1 MDTKIKH
8 KNKKYKRFGL
18 LVATV
23 VVLGASSI
31 YLMKRPRTLTV
42 NINELRIKNV
52 SEENFEDF
60 VIFQAQI
67 EPINSILINVIEGG
81 SVQEIFVENGEMVT
95 KGLPIARLYNPNT
108 ELNYLT
114 QETAIIEQ
122 MNQLNVSKLSIRNQ
136 ELDLSKD
143 FVAIE
148 HDYNQSKLDFELNKK
163 LYDREVLAKNEW
175 ENTQEKIRYQQERK
189 AIIQKS
195 LVKER
200 ESNAIQ
206 LKQINEALGIMQK
219 SLKTL
224 RQNKKNF
231 LVLAPETGRLSS
243 FEANLGQSL
252 EAGKSIGKVDILSGY
267 KLVAMVDE
275 YYLDRIQENQYGQ
288 IEMKGK
294 TIKVKVTKI
303 SPEIKNGKFKAELEF
318 IDQLPENLQE
328 GLSVGVKLILSEKE
342 KKLVVPKGS
351 FYATT
356 QGKWIFVVK
365 NDKAIRR
372 KIELGRENPTVYEV
386 LSGLKTNEK
395 VIISNYEDY
404 KEVQELTIKNNNND

>member
-1 MDTKIKH
+1 MDTKINQ
-8 KNKKYKRFGL
+8 KNKKYKR
-18 LVATV
+18 
-23 VVLGASSI
+23 LGIIAVTTIILGGSSF
-31 YLMKRPRTLTV
+31 YLMNRPRTLTV
-42 NINELRIKNV
+42 SANELMIKDV
-52 SEENFEDF
+52 SEDYFEDF
-60 VIFQAQI
+60 VVFQAQI
-67 EPINSILINVIEGG
+67 EPVNSIFINVIEGG

-108 ELNYLT
+108 ELNFLT

-122 MNQLNVSKLSIRNQ
+122 MNQLNVAKLSIRNQ

-143 FVAIE
+143 FVGIE
-148 HDYNQSKLDFELNKK
+148 HDFNQSKLDYELNQK

-175 ENTQEKIRYQQERK
+175 ENTKEKMRYQQERK

-200 ESNAIQ
+200 ESNTIQ
-206 LKQINEALGIMQK
+206 LKQINEALAIMQK
-219 SLKTL
+219 SLITL
-224 RQNKKNF
+224 RKNKQNF

-243 FEANLGQSL
+243 FEATLGQSI

-288 IEMKGK
+288 IEIKGK
-294 TIKVKVTKI
+294 IIKVKVTKI
-303 SPEIKNGKFKAELEF
+303 SPEIKSGKFKTELEF
-318 IDQLPENLQE
+318 IDKIPENLQE

-342 KKLVVPKGS
+342 KKLVIPKGS
-351 FYATT
+351 FYTTT
-356 QGKWIFVVK
+356 QGKWIFVVN
-365 NDKAIRR
+365 NDKATRR
-372 KIELGRENPTVYEV
+372 KIELGRENPSVYEV
-386 LSGLKTNEK
+386 ISGLKTNEK

-404 KEVQELTIKNNNND
+404 KEVQELTIKK

>member
-1 MDTKIKH
+1 MDTKINQ
-8 KNKKYKRFGL
+8 KNKKYKR
-18 LVATV
+18 
-23 VVLGASSI
+23 LGIIAVTTIILGGSSF
-31 YLMKRPRTLTV
+31 YLMNRPRTLTV
-42 NINELRIKNV
+42 SANELMIKDV
-52 SEENFEDF
+52 SEDYFEDF
-60 VIFQAQI
+60 VVFQAQI
-67 EPINSILINVIEGG
+67 EPINSIFINVIEGG

-108 ELNYLT
+108 ELNFLT

-122 MNQLNVSKLSIRNQ
+122 MNQLNVAKLSIRNQ

-143 FVAIE
+143 FVGIE
-148 HDYNQSKLDFELNKK
+148 YDFNQSKLDYELNQK

-175 ENTQEKIRYQQERK
+175 ENTKEKMRYQQERK

-200 ESNAIQ
+200 ESNSIQ
-206 LKQINEALGIMQK
+206 LKQINEALSIMQK
-219 SLKTL
+219 SLVTL
-224 RQNKKNF
+224 RKNKQNF

-243 FEANLGQSL
+243 FEATLGQSI

-288 IEMKGK
+288 IEIKGK
-294 TIKVKVTKI
+294 IIKVKVTKI
-303 SPEIKNGKFKAELEF
+303 SPEIKSGKFKTELEF
-318 IDQLPENLQE
+318 IDKIPENLQE

-342 KKLVVPKGS
+342 KKLVIPKGS
-351 FYATT
+351 FYTTT
-356 QGKWIFVVK
+356 QGKWIFVIN
-365 NDKAIRR
+365 NDKATRR
-372 KIELGRENPTVYEV
+372 KIELGRENPSIYEV
-386 LSGLKTNEK
+386 ISGLKTNEK

-404 KEVQELTIKNNNND
+404 KEVQELTIKK

>member
-195 LVKER
+195 LIKER
-200 ESNAIQ
+200 ESNTIQ

-342 KKLVVPKGS
+342 KKLVVPKSS

>member
-1 MDTKIKH
+1 MDTKINQ
-8 KNKKYKRFGL
+8 KNKKYKRLGIIA
-18 LVATV
+18 ATTII
-23 VVLGASSI
+23 LGGSSF
-31 YLMKRPRTLTV
+31 YLMNPPRTLTV
-42 NINELRIKNV
+42 SANELMIKDV
-52 SEENFEDF
+52 SEDYFEDF
-60 VIFQAQI
+60 VVFQAQI
-67 EPINSILINVIEGG
+67 EPINSIFINVIEGG

-108 ELNYLT
+108 ELNFLT

-122 MNQLNVSKLSIRNQ
+122 MNQLNVAKLSIRNQ

-143 FVAIE
+143 FVGIE
-148 HDYNQSKLDFELNKK
+148 HDFNQSKLDYELNQK

-175 ENTQEKIRYQQERK
+175 ENTKEKMRYQQERK

-200 ESNAIQ
+200 ESNSIQ
-206 LKQINEALGIMQK
+206 LKQINEALSIMQK
-219 SLKTL
+219 SLVTL
-224 RQNKKNF
+224 RKNKQNF

-243 FEANLGQSL
+243 FEATLGQSI

-288 IEMKGK
+288 IEIKGK
-294 TIKVKVTKI
+294 IIKVKVTKI
-303 SPEIKNGKFKAELEF
+303 SPEIKSGKFKTELEF
-318 IDQLPENLQE
+318 IDKIPENLQE

-342 KKLVVPKGS
+342 KKLVIPKGS
-351 FYATT
+351 FYTTT
-356 QGKWIFVVK
+356 QGKWIFVIN

-372 KIELGRENPTVYEV
+372 KIELGRENPSVYEV
-386 LSGLKTNEK
+386 ISGLKTNEK

-404 KEVQELTIKNNNND
+404 KEVQELTIKK

>member
-1 MDTKIKH
+1 MDTKINQ
-8 KNKKYKRFGL
+8 KNKKYKR
-18 LVATV
+18 
-23 VVLGASSI
+23 LGIIAVTTIILGGSSF
-31 YLMKRPRTLTV
+31 YLMNRPRTLTV
-42 NINELRIKNV
+42 STNELMIKDV
-52 SEENFEDF
+52 SEDYFEDF
-60 VIFQAQI
+60 VVFQAQI
-67 EPINSILINVIEGG
+67 EPINSIFINVIEGG

-108 ELNYLT
+108 ELNFLT

-122 MNQLNVSKLSIRNQ
+122 MNQLNVAKLSIRNQ

-143 FVAIE
+143 FVGIE
-148 HDYNQSKLDFELNKK
+148 HDFNQSKLDYELNQK

-175 ENTQEKIRYQQERK
+175 ENTKEKMRYQQERK

-200 ESNAIQ
+200 ESNSIQ
-206 LKQINEALGIMQK
+206 LKQINEALAIMQK
-219 SLKTL
+219 SLVTL
-224 RQNKKNF
+224 RKNKQNF

-243 FEANLGQSL
+243 FEATLGQSI

-288 IEMKGK
+288 IEIKGK
-294 TIKVKVTKI
+294 IIKVKVTKI
-303 SPEIKNGKFKAELEF
+303 SPEIKSGKFKTELEF
-318 IDQLPENLQE
+318 IDKIPENLQE

-342 KKLVVPKGS
+342 KKLVIPKGS
-351 FYATT
+351 FYTTT
-356 QGKWIFVVK
+356 QGKWIFVIN
-365 NDKAIRR
+365 NDKATRR
-372 KIELGRENPTVYEV
+372 KIELGRENPSVYEV
-386 LSGLKTNEK
+386 ISGLKTNEK

-404 KEVQELTIKNNNND
+404 KEVQELTIKK

>member
-1 MDTKIKH
+1 MDTKINQ
-8 KNKKYKRFGL
+8 KNKKYKRLGII
-18 LVATV
+18 ATTTII
-23 VVLGASSI
+23 LGGSSF
-31 YLMKRPRTLTV
+31 YLMNPPRTLTV
-42 NINELRIKNV
+42 SANELMIKDV
-52 SEENFEDF
+52 SEDYFEDF
-60 VIFQAQI
+60 VVFQAQI
-67 EPINSILINVIEGG
+67 EPINSIFINVIEGG

-108 ELNYLT
+108 ELNFLT

-122 MNQLNVSKLSIRNQ
+122 MNQLNVAKLSIRNQ

-143 FVAIE
+143 FVGIE
-148 HDYNQSKLDFELNKK
+148 HDFNQSKLDYELNQK

-175 ENTQEKIRYQQERK
+175 ENTKEKMRYQQERK

-200 ESNAIQ
+200 ESNSIQ
-206 LKQINEALGIMQK
+206 LKQINEALSIMQK
-219 SLKTL
+219 SLVTL
-224 RQNKKNF
+224 RKNKQNF

-243 FEANLGQSL
+243 FEATLGQSI

-288 IEMKGK
+288 IEIKGK
-294 TIKVKVTKI
+294 IIKVKVTKI
-303 SPEIKNGKFKAELEF
+303 SPEIKSGKFKTELEF
-318 IDQLPENLQE
+318 IDKIPENLQE

-342 KKLVVPKGS
+342 KKLVIPKGS
-351 FYATT
+351 FYTTT
-356 QGKWIFVVK
+356 QGKWIFVIN

-372 KIELGRENPTVYEV
+372 KIELGSENPSVYEV
-386 LSGLKTNEK
+386 ISGLKTNEK

-404 KEVQELTIKNNNND
+404 KEVQELTIKK

>member
-1 MDTKIKH
+1 MDTKINQ
-8 KNKKYKRFGL
+8 KNKKYKRLGIIA
-18 LVATV
+18 ATTII
-23 VVLGASSI
+23 LGGSSF
-31 YLMKRPRTLTV
+31 YLMNPPRTLTV
-42 NINELRIKNV
+42 SANELMIKDV
-52 SEENFEDF
+52 SEDYFEDF
-60 VIFQAQI
+60 VVFQAQI
-67 EPINSILINVIEGG
+67 EPINSIFINVIEGG

-108 ELNYLT
+108 ELNFLT

-122 MNQLNVSKLSIRNQ
+122 MNQLNVAKLSIRNQ

-143 FVAIE
+143 FVGIE
-148 HDYNQSKLDFELNKK
+148 HDFNQSKLDYELNQK

-175 ENTQEKIRYQQERK
+175 ENTKEKMRYQQERK

-200 ESNAIQ
+200 ESNSIQ
-206 LKQINEALGIMQK
+206 LKQINEALSIMQK
-219 SLKTL
+219 SLVTL
-224 RQNKKNF
+224 RKNKQNF

-243 FEANLGQSL
+243 FEATLGQSI

-288 IEMKGK
+288 IEIKGK
-294 TIKVKVTKI
+294 IIKVKVTKI
-303 SPEIKNGKFKAELEF
+303 SPEIKSGKFKTEIEF
-318 IDQLPENLQE
+318 IDKIPENLQE

-342 KKLVVPKGS
+342 KKLVIPKGS
-351 FYATT
+351 FYTTT
-356 QGKWIFVVK
+356 QGKWIFVIN

-372 KIELGRENPTVYEV
+372 KIELGRENPSVYEV
-386 LSGLKTNEK
+386 ISGLKTNEK

-404 KEVQELTIKNNNND
+404 KEVQELTIKK

>member
-1 MDTKIKH
+1 MDTKINQ
-8 KNKKYKRFGL
+8 KNKKYKR
-18 LVATV
+18 
-23 VVLGASSI
+23 LGIIAVTTIILGGSSF
-31 YLMKRPRTLTV
+31 YLMNRPRTLTV
-42 NINELRIKNV
+42 SANELMIKDV
-52 SEENFEDF
+52 SEDYFEDF
-60 VIFQAQI
+60 VVFQAQI
-67 EPINSILINVIEGG
+67 EPINSIFINVIEGG

-108 ELNYLT
+108 ELNFLT

-122 MNQLNVSKLSIRNQ
+122 MNQLNVAKLSIRNQ

-143 FVAIE
+143 FVGIE
-148 HDYNQSKLDFELNKK
+148 HDFNQSKLDYELNQK

-175 ENTQEKIRYQQERK
+175 ENTKEKMRYQQERK

-200 ESNAIQ
+200 ESNSIQ
-206 LKQINEALGIMQK
+206 LKQINEALSIMQK
-219 SLKTL
+219 SLVTL
-224 RQNKKNF
+224 RKNKQNF

-243 FEANLGQSL
+243 FEATLGQSI

-288 IEMKGK
+288 IEIKGK
-294 TIKVKVTKI
+294 IIKVKVTKI
-303 SPEIKNGKFKAELEF
+303 SPEIKSGKFKTELEF
-318 IDQLPENLQE
+318 IDKIPENLQE

-342 KKLVVPKGS
+342 KKLVIPKGS
-351 FYATT
+351 FYTTT
-356 QGKWIFVVK
+356 QGKWIFVIN
-365 NDKAIRR
+365 NDKATRR
-372 KIELGRENPTVYEV
+372 KIELGRENPSIYEV
-386 LSGLKTNEK
+386 ISGLKTNEK

-404 KEVQELTIKNNNND
+404 KEVQELTIKK